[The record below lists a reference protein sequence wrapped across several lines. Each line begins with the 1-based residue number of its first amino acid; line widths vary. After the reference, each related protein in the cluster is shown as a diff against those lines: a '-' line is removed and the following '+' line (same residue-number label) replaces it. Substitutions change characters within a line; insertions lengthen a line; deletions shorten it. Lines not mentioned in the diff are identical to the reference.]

1 MACIIIETRNN
12 VNTLFSGHR
21 DLQNLKA
28 SLMKSKLLGIMA
40 IVPFCLASCSTA
52 DLGGQV
58 PLPFTSH
65 STSAKLDLELRPMPP
80 KFCIGL
86 DLVPTEK
93 EEGK

>member
-1 MACIIIETRNN
+1 MENHIC
-12 VNTLFSGHR
+12 VNTLFSGHPCSR
-21 DLQNLKA
+21 NLKRIT
-28 SLMKSKLLGIMA
+28 MKTKLLGIVA

-58 PLPFTSH
+58 PLPFTSP

-86 DLVPTEK
+86 DLIPTE
-93 EEGK
+93 EEPSTEK

>member
-1 MACIIIETRNN
+1 MKLNLLMAGAACI
-12 VNTLFSGHR
+12 LFG
-21 DLQNLKA
+21 
-28 SLMKSKLLGIMA
+28 
-40 IVPFCLASCSTA
+40 VSCSTA

-58 PLPFTSH
+58 PLPFTSP

-86 DLVPTEK
+86 DLIPTE